1 MDPHGTLRRPS
12 ARRDRSRAICAV
24 VFIVAGLAHF
34 VVPQVYRPMMPP
46 WLPAHD
52 LLILL
57 SGVAE
62 VAGGVGL
69 LLPRLRRA
77 AAVGL
82 IALLV
87 AVFPANVQ
95 MLLNAQAEG
104 AAALVQAG
112 LWLRLPLQVVLI
124 RWVWKVRR

>member
-1 MDPHGTLRRPS
+1 MESVTTGST
-12 ARRDRSRAICAV
+12 RRDRSRAICTV
-24 VFIVAGLAHF
+24 VFVAAGLAHF
-34 VVPQVYRPMMPP
+34 AAPQFYRPMMPP

-52 LLILL
+52 LLILI
-57 SGVAE
+57 SGIAE
-62 VAGGVGL
+62 VAGGIGL
-69 LLPRLRRA
+69 MVPRVRRA
-77 AAVGL
+77 AAYGL

-95 MLLNAQAEG
+95 MLINAIADDASG
-104 AAALVQAG
+104 PFQAG

>member
-1 MDPHGTLRRPS
+1 MESVTTGST
-12 ARRDRSRAICAV
+12 RRDRSRAICAV
-24 VFIVAGLAHF
+24 VFVAAGLAHF
-34 VVPQVYRPMMPP
+34 AAPQFYRPMMPP

-52 LLILL
+52 LLILI
-57 SGVAE
+57 SGIAE
-62 VAGGVGL
+62 VAGGIGL
-69 LLPRLRRA
+69 MVPLVRRA
-77 AAVGL
+77 AAYGL

-95 MLLNAQAEG
+95 MLINAIADDASG
-104 AAALVQAG
+104 PFQAG